1 MNKAGRRVRVLRG
14 DKLPESTGDK
24 LIAWGY
30 GFQFFL
36 GKLDWILLGE
46 YCTVLV
52 MFFDGPYLDTL
63 EDRAIRLLRPPII
76 APVSMG
82 EALVGC

>member
-14 DKLPESTGDK
+14 DKLPESTGDE

-36 GKLDWILLGE
+36 GKLDWTLSGE
-46 YCTVLV
+46 YWTELV
-52 MFFDGPYLDTL
+52 MFFNGTYPDALK
-63 EDRAIRLLRPPII
+63 DRTIRLLRQLSI
-76 APVSMG
+76 APVSSIT
-82 EALVGC
+82 CN